1 MPNKNF
7 IIVDKDPVS
16 ANQLCRALSAKGYA
30 FPVASL
36 EEVGG
41 YWPEEFSIF
50 VSDDDGQLNDVIE
63 FVRENGIF
71 YPIIPYSS
79 NPSAQRVVETI
90 KCGVMS
96 YLNWP
101 CSDERLEEVLDT
113 IGESCEIIYRE
124 AMSRAHAFSLLKT
137 LTPREAEI
145 LAEISRGASNKEVST
160 AMKISPR
167 TVEVHRANIFAKLKV
182 KNMIGAVRTSIEA
195 RLPTVP
201 VTYR

>member
-1 MPNKNF
+1 MQNNKF
-7 IIVDKDPVS
+7 IVVDRDPVS
-16 ANQLCRALSAKGYA
+16 ANQLCRALSARGYA

-41 YWPEEFSIF
+41 HWPDEFAIF

-79 NPSAQRVVETI
+79 DPSAQRVVETI

-101 CSDERLEEVLDT
+101 CSDQRLGEILDT
-113 IGESCEIIYRE
+113 IGESCEILYQE
-124 AMSRAHAFSLLKT
+124 ALSRAQAFSLLKT
-137 LTPREAEI
+137 LTAREAEV
-145 LAEISRGASNKEVST
+145 LAEISKGASNKEVSSI
-160 AMKISPR
+160 MKISPR

-182 KNMIGAVRTSIEA
+182 KNMIGAVRTSLEA

-201 VTYR
+201 LRYR